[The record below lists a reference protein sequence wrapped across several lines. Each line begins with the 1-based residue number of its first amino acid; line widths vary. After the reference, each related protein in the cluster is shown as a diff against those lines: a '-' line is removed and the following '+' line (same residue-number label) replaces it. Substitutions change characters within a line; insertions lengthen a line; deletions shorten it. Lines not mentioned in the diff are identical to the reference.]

1 MREPIFEWYQSVG
14 PITIDQSGLQLQM
27 LLLDVLKVEKPG
39 HKIHKNVP
47 KLISKYH
54 KIAEIDF
61 TD

>member
-1 MREPIFEWYQSVG
+1 
-14 PITIDQSGLQLQM
+14 M

-47 KLISKYH
+47 KLISKYD

>member
-1 MREPIFEWYQSVG
+1 
-14 PITIDQSGLQLQM
+14 M

-47 KLISKYH
+47 KQIFKYYT
-54 KIAEIDF
+54 IAEIDF